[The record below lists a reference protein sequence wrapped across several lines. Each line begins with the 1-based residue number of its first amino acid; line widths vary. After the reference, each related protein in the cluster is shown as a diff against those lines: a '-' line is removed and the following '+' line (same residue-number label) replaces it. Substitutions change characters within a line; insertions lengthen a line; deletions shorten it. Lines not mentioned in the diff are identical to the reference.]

1 MSPENFTTFLGVQA
15 GDVGFA
21 HTKGMMGKLIRLGE
35 TFRFKKWSAWN
46 HEFVVDRVVDGVPY
60 IIQATLRG
68 VTDSAPLAD
77 VAPGGRYTTMAP
89 PDGVDRH
96 EFLVFC
102 RSQVGMHYSLGTI
115 LAIAIDIVTWDW
127 FPAFRGARKPSWIC
141 SALVNEGLRYGGWLH
156 QWRDIYSMTPAEGY
170 GALVH

>member
-1 MSPENFTTFLGVQA
+1 VTVQA

-21 HTKGMMGKLIRLGE
+21 HNHGIMGRLIRLGE
-35 TFRFKKWSAWN
+35 TFRFKKWSTWN
-46 HEFVVDRVVDGVPY
+46 HEFVVSQVLEDGTAL

-68 VTDSAPLAD
+68 VIESPLET
-77 VAPGGRYTTMAP
+77 VAPGGRYVTMAP
-89 PDGVDRH
+89 PDAVDRH
-96 EFLVFC
+96 ELLVFC
-102 RSQVGMHYSLGTI
+102 RSQLGIRYGVGTI

-156 QWRDIYSMTPAEGY
+156 DWVDIYCVTPAQGY
-170 GALVH
+170 GALVQ